1 MCGPCFTSDGS
12 TVFVAVQHPG
22 TDGVKDW
29 KPFGRESYF
38 DDPATR
44 WPDFA
49 PNMPPRPSVVAIR
62 KKGGG
67 KIANDA

>member
-29 KPFGRESYF
+29 KPFGREF
-38 DDPATR
+38 LLRGPRNPLAGFR
-44 WPDFA
+44 AEHAAA
-49 PNMPPRPSVVAIR
+49 PFGGRHPQKRRRQDR
-62 KKGGG
+62 K
-67 KIANDA
+67 